1 MEALAYP
8 GRFGKCGPHPKVCF
22 VFSHVAVGGDVGGQ
36 VQGGGDQDGA
46 AGGGVRRAEG
56 RAGHGPQAAPRRLRD
71 QDEAHRRPR
80 GTVEKGED
88 IRPPLAE
95 GGGLTHLCL
104 VSTSYLST
112 SIITSNTLYGLYI
125 DTFTWMSDKF
135 SQICTRNEQNES
147 IVLFCNDWIERSIIL
162 LFWPLFLS

>member
-1 MEALAYP
+1 MLKSLISP
-8 GRFGKCGPHPKVCF
+8 I
-22 VFSHVAVGGDVGGQ
+22 AVGGDVGGQ

-95 GGGLTHLCL
+95 GGGFTHLCL
-104 VSTSYLST
+104 R
-112 SIITSNTLYGLYI
+112 
-125 DTFTWMSDKF
+125 FH
-135 SQICTRNEQNES
+135 
-147 IVLFCNDWIERSIIL
+147 IIL
-162 LFWPLFLS
+162 INVHNNFKHIIRIIH